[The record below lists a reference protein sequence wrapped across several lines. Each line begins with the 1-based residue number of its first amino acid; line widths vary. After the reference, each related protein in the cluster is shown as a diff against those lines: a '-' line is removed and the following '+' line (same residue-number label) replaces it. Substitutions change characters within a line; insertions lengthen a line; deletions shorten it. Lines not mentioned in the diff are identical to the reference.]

1 MSIQCNCSN
10 PRVQWGRYKSGCN
23 LSRSVT
29 RTASRLGCNSGRSTT
44 GRTMGSNSGPSAS
57 LHRHGN
63 LYTPGRATSSSTR
76 SESPRTGSRARTVE
90 VITLSSGSESDEDL
104 EVIAAR
110 LRKAKCLKQ
119 SQRKYT
125 ETTRSTRRI
134 FQSKAWGRK
143 DEEITLEEENSS
155 KRETTGRNGCMCP
168 TPRVPYKKMGMI
180 RPSHQ
185 NH

>member
-1 MSIQCNCSN
+1 M
-10 PRVQWGRYKSGCN
+10 
-23 LSRSVT
+23 
-29 RTASRLGCNSGRSTT
+29 
-44 GRTMGSNSGPSAS
+44 
-57 LHRHGN
+57 
-63 LYTPGRATSSSTR
+63 
-76 SESPRTGSRARTVE
+76 E

-134 FQSKAWGRK
+134 FQSKARGRK

-155 KRETTGRNGCMCP
+155 KREATGRNGCMCP
-168 TPRVPYKKMGMI
+168 NPCVPYKKMGMI
-180 RPSHQ
+180 RPLIRITKIG
-185 NH
+185 